1 MDPYKVLKHPVN
13 TEKSMKLMESENKLV
28 FIVDLKA
35 EKIDVKKAA
44 EKLFN
49 VKVEKINTLITPT
62 GKKKAFIKL
71 NQENKA
77 VDVMTQ
83 LGLM

>member
-1 MDPYKVLKHPVN
+1 MDPYKVLKYPVN
-13 TEKSMKLMESENKLV
+13 TEKSMKLMETENKLV
-28 FIVDLKA
+28 FIVDLNA

-44 EKLFN
+44 EKLFS
-49 VKVEKINTLITPT
+49 VKVEKINTLITPA

-71 NQENKA
+71 KKENKA

>member
-1 MDPYKVLKHPVN
+1 
-13 TEKSMKLMESENKLV
+13 MESENKLV

-83 LGLM
+83 LGLI

>member
-1 MDPYKVLKHPVN
+1 MDPYKVLKYPVN

-44 EKLFN
+44 EKLFS
-49 VKVEKINTLITPT
+49 VKVEKINTLITPA

-71 NQENKA
+71 KKENKA

>member
-1 MDPYKVLKHPVN
+1 MDPYKVLKYPVN

-44 EKLFN
+44 EKLFS
-49 VKVEKINTLITPT
+49 VKVEKINTLITPA

-71 NQENKA
+71 NKENKA

>member
-1 MDPYKVLKHPVN
+1 MDPYKVLKYPVN

-71 NQENKA
+71 KNENKA

>member
-1 MDPYKVLKHPVN
+1 MDPYKVLKYPVN
-13 TEKSMKLMESENKLV
+13 TEKSMKLMEMENKLV
-28 FIVDLKA
+28 FIVDLNA

-44 EKLFN
+44 EKLFS
-49 VKVEKINTLITPT
+49 VKVEKINTLITPA

-71 NQENKA
+71 KKENKA

>member
-13 TEKSMKLMESENKLV
+13 TEKSMKLMETENKLV
-28 FIVDLKA
+28 FIVDLNA

-44 EKLFN
+44 EKLFS
-49 VKVEKINTLITPT
+49 VKVEKINTLITPA

-71 NQENKA
+71 KKENKA

>member
-1 MDPYKVLKHPVN
+1 
-13 TEKSMKLMESENKLV
+13 MEMENKLV
-28 FIVDLKA
+28 FIVDLNA

-44 EKLFN
+44 EKLFS
-49 VKVEKINTLITPT
+49 VKVEKINTLITPA

-71 NQENKA
+71 KKENKA

>member
-1 MDPYKVLKHPVN
+1 
-13 TEKSMKLMESENKLV
+13 MESENKLV